1 VYGSPA
7 GVVVFKNES
16 GTGTL
21 YSTGIDS
28 LYCGYDDASN
38 LFIDGDTAG
47 AAFRLVELPNG
58 SASTVDISTSP
69 AINQIPGQVEWD
81 GSYLTVEAGI
91 LSNRE
96 KPSIYRLSLS
106 GSTATVEGKTDL
118 KGIRKQAAAS
128 WIYDGVV
135 ISPYSKR
142 SGGLPNIGYWK
153 YPGGGRPTKRILDIV
168 SKGTVFT
175 SVTVSVPGSKN
186 P

>member
-1 VYGSPA
+1 MLPLPSEGFACAVDPATNTLAVTVYGSPA

-96 KPSIYRLSLS
+96 KPSIYRLSLF
-106 GSTATVEGKTDL
+106 
-118 KGIRKQAAAS
+118 
-128 WIYDGVV
+128 GVD
-135 ISPYSKR
+135 R
-142 SGGLPNIGYWK
+142 D
-153 YPGGGRPTKRILDIV
+153 R
-168 SKGTVFT
+168 
-175 SVTVSVPGSKN
+175 
-186 P
+186 